1 MKRLEIG
8 ERKQFIALLIHHMM
22 YSDDKYIHVLSVL
35 DRWESET
42 PSQGF
47 DFNINDIKNIA
58 TVDKKTKKI

>member
-1 MKRLEIG
+1 MRKLEIG

>member
-1 MKRLEIG
+1 MRKLEIG
-8 ERKQFIALLIHHMM
+8 ERKQFIALLIHHML
-22 YSDDKYIHVLSVL
+22 YSDDKYVHVLSVL

-47 DFNINDIKNIA
+47 DFNIADIKNIA